1 MNERPKLPLLL
12 TSGVIAIIAIIVAVT
27 LGLFWA
33 PDSQATARLM
43 APRPPA
49 GVITGLV
56 WHDLDLDAFPDATE
70 PPLPGVA
77 ITLKDANQVYLTS
90 TASAADGVYRFE
102 GLAAG
107 VYWVIES
114 DPPGFLS
121 TTENNVRVQLIGSQG
136 AEVNFGDA
144 LAVTDTPTPV
154 IAPVNVELA
163 ISASGDDT
171 AVRSDLTINQV
182 TAPALRL
189 GRDGDTS
196 FTGGF
201 RFAGVALPA
210 GAQVLDARLRLH
222 PTGVTSG
229 GLPVQLVVHG
239 EASDA
244 ALDFQ
249 AANPLAPTR
258 PRTQAAAD
266 WPIPNWPAGWI
277 ESPNLAGP
285 LQEII
290 DRPGW
295 TPGAALALFVF
306 SLGSNSGYLDV
317 DAWDGNSALAAQL
330 DMTFRPPPGWTTAT
344 PTPTVTRT
352 PTVTPT
358 STATPTPTVTP
369 TATATPTT
377 SVTVTPTL
385 ALTKTPTPTPT
396 TPPAQ
401 RWYLPFVKR

>member
-1 MNERPKLPLLL
+1 
-12 TSGVIAIIAIIVAVT
+12 
-27 LGLFWA
+27 
-33 PDSQATARLM
+33 
-43 APRPPA
+43 
-49 GVITGLV
+49 
-56 WHDLDLDAFPDATE
+56 
-70 PPLPGVA
+70 
-77 ITLKDANQVYLTS
+77 
-90 TASAADGVYRFE
+90 
-102 GLAAG
+102 
-107 VYWVIES
+107 
-114 DPPGFLS
+114 
-121 TTENNVRVQLIGSQG
+121 
-136 AEVNFGDA
+136 
-144 LAVTDTPTPV
+144 
-154 IAPVNVELA
+154 
-163 ISASGDDT
+163 
-171 AVRSDLTINQV
+171 
-182 TAPALRL
+182 
-189 GRDGDTS
+189 
-196 FTGGF
+196 
-201 RFAGVALPA
+201 
-210 GAQVLDARLRLH
+210 H
-222 PTGVTSG
+222 PNGVTSG
-229 GLPVQLVVHG
+229 GLPVQLVVYG